1 MAMESMAHLNRSAA
15 ELMLKYRSHGAT
27 DITGFGLLG
36 HASNL
41 AAAQVNE
48 VDLIIDNIPVLD
60 QMTRQIEGMPNFK
73 VLKGF
78 SAETSGGILT
88 MISQSKARDFINEA
102 SDVYGQEVWI
112 VGKVVKGHKQAR
124 ITEDAAVTNV
134 SYSFLK

>member
-41 AAAQVNE
+41 AAAQIND
-48 VDLIIDNIPVLD
+48 VDLVIDNIPVLD
-60 QMTRQIEGMPNFK
+60 QMCRKIDGMPNFK
-73 VLKGF
+73 VLTGL

-88 MISQSKARDFINEA
+88 MINHNKARDFVNEA
-102 SDVYGQEVWI
+102 SDKYGQEVWI
-112 VGKVVKGHKQAR
+112 VGKVVKGSKKAL
-124 ITEDAAVTNV
+124 IAEDASVTSV